1 MKTIASNITRKNE
14 GSTRQLVKQAMQVQ
28 RDVRYA
34 AHQIG
39 VNRQIIRSGN
49 NRKNRADAVPANVIK
64 VVQDFYKSSEI
75 STERPELRFR
85 GKFLLMMPLS

>member
-1 MKTIASNITRKNE
+1 
-14 GSTRQLVKQAMQVQ
+14 MQVQ

-39 VNRQIIRSGN
+39 VDRQIIRSGN
-49 NRKNRADAVPANVIK
+49 SRKNRADAVPANVIE

-75 STERPELRFR
+75 PTERP
-85 GKFLLMMPLS
+85 